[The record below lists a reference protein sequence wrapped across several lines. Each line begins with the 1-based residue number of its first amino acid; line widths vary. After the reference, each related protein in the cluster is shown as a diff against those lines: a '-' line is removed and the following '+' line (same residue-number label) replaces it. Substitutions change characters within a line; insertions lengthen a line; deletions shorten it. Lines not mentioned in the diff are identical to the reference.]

1 MSGDTVRAA
10 AQRDVPSTS
19 TTLLRDLADSQH
31 ARWGEFVRRYQPMM
45 AEYLRAHFPG
55 IEVDDVVSET
65 LVALVDVLKNYR
77 YAPDETGCFHN
88 YLTGILKHKA
98 LYRCRVAERHAKDVA
113 AYREHANRADDSR
126 AADEEREWKETVFA
140 IAVRQLLADET
151 IQDRTKQ
158 VFLRVAINHE
168 SPDAVAES
176 FGIKRNA
183 VDQMKSR
190 MMGKLREIAE
200 SLKSVV

>member
-1 MSGDTVRAA
+1 M
-10 AQRDVPSTS
+10 AQVPDTS
-19 TTLLRDLADSQH
+19 TTLLRNISSDTRH
-31 ARWGEFVRRYQPMM
+31 YRWGEFVRRYQPMM
-45 AEYLRAHFPG
+45 EDYLRTHFPG
-55 IEVDDVVSET
+55 LEVEDIVSET
-65 LVALVDVLKNYR
+65 LIALVDALKNYR
-77 YAPDETGCFHN
+77 YAPDETGRFHN

-98 LYRCRVAERHAKDVA
+98 LYRRRAAERHEKCLA
-113 AYREHANRADDSR
+113 AFEDSARRTDDLSS
-126 AADEEREWKETVFA
+126 ADEEREWKESVFA

-158 VFLRVAINHE
+158 VFLRVSINHE
-168 SPDAVAES
+168 SPDVVAES

-190 MMGKLREIAE
+190 MMTKLREIVD

>member
-1 MSGDTVRAA
+1 MA
-10 AQRDVPSTS
+10 
-19 TTLLRDLADSQH
+19 ADSRH
-31 ARWGEFVRRYQPMM
+31 VRWGGFVRRYQPMM
-45 AEYLRAHFPG
+45 EEYLRTHFPG
-55 IEVDDVVSET
+55 LEAEDIISET
-65 LVALVDVLKNYR
+65 LIALVDVLKNYR
-77 YAPDETGCFHN
+77 YAPDETGSFHN

-98 LYRCRVAERHAKDVA
+98 LYRRRVAERHEKSQA
-113 AYREHANRADDSR
+113 AFEESARRVDDPSS
-126 AADEEREWKETVFA
+126 ADEEREWKETVFA
-140 IAVRQLLADET
+140 IAVRQLMSDET

-158 VFLRVAINHE
+158 VFLRVVINHE

-190 MMGKLREIAE
+190 MMTKLREIVE

>member
-1 MSGDTVRAA
+1 M
-10 AQRDVPSTS
+10 AQVPDTS
-19 TTLLRDLADSQH
+19 TTLLRNISSDAQH
-31 ARWGEFVRRYQPMM
+31 VRWGEFVRRYQPMM
-45 AEYLRAHFPG
+45 EDYLRVHFPG
-55 IEVDDVVSET
+55 LEAEDIVSET
-65 LVALVDVLKNYR
+65 LVALADALKNYR
-77 YAPDETGCFHN
+77 YAPDETGRFRN

-98 LYRCRVAERHAKDVA
+98 LYRRKMAERHAKSVA
-113 AYREHANRADDSR
+113 AFEDSSKDSDDSV
-126 AADEEREWKETVFA
+126 ALAEEQEWKETVFA

-158 VFLRVAINHE
+158 VFHRVVINHE
-168 SPDAVAES
+168 SPDAVADS

-190 MMGKLREIAE
+190 MMTKLREIVE

>member
-1 MSGDTVRAA
+1 M
-10 AQRDVPSTS
+10 AQVPDTS
-19 TTLLRDLADSQH
+19 TTLLRNLSSDVRH
-31 ARWGEFVRRYQPMM
+31 YRWGEFVRRYQPMM
-45 AEYLRAHFPG
+45 EDYLRVHFPG
-55 IEVDDVVSET
+55 LEADDIVSET
-65 LVALVDVLKNYR
+65 LVALVDALKNYR
-77 YAPDETGCFHN
+77 YAPDETGRFRN

-98 LYRCRVAERHAKDVA
+98 LYRRKMAERHAKSA
-113 AYREHANRADDSR
+113 AAFEDSAKIADDS
-126 AADEEREWKETVFA
+126 AVLVEEQEWKETVFA
-140 IAVRQLLADET
+140 IAVQQLLADET

-168 SPDAVAES
+168 SPDAVADS

-190 MMGKLREIAE
+190 MMTKQREIVE

>member
-1 MSGDTVRAA
+1 M
-10 AQRDVPSTS
+10 AQVPDTS
-19 TTLLRDLADSQH
+19 TTLLRNISSDAQH
-31 ARWGEFVRRYQPMM
+31 GRWGEFVRRYQPMM
-45 AEYLRAHFPG
+45 EDYLKVHFPG
-55 IEVDDVVSET
+55 LEAEDIVSET
-65 LVALVDVLKNYR
+65 LVALADALKNYR
-77 YAPDETGCFHN
+77 YAPDETGRFHN

-98 LYRCRVAERHAKDVA
+98 LYRRRLDERHGKCRA
-113 AYREHANRADDSR
+113 AFEDSARRVDDSSS
-126 AADEEREWKETVFA
+126 ADEEREWKETVFA
-140 IAVRQLLADET
+140 IAVRQLMSDET

-168 SPDAVAES
+168 SPDAVADS

-190 MMGKLREIAE
+190 MMTKLREIVE

>member
-1 MSGDTVRAA
+1 M
-10 AQRDVPSTS
+10 AQVPDTS
-19 TTLLRDLADSQH
+19 TTLLRNISSDAQH
-31 ARWGEFVRRYQPMM
+31 VRWGEFVRRYQPMM
-45 AEYLRAHFPG
+45 EDYLRVHFPG
-55 IEVDDVVSET
+55 LEAEDIVSET
-65 LVALVDVLKNYR
+65 LVALAEVLKDYR
-77 YAPDETGCFHN
+77 YAPDETGRFHN

-98 LYRCRVAERHAKDVA
+98 LSRRKMAERHAKSVA
-113 AYREHANRADDSR
+113 AFADFAKPADDPV
-126 AADEEREWKETVFA
+126 ALAEEQEWKETVFA

-151 IQDRTKQ
+151 IQGRTKQ

-168 SPDAVAES
+168 SPDAVAEC

-190 MMGKLREIAE
+190 MMTKLREIVE

>member
-1 MSGDTVRAA
+1 M
-10 AQRDVPSTS
+10 AQVPVTS
-19 TTLLRDLADSQH
+19 TTLLRNISSDARH
-31 ARWGEFVRRYQPMM
+31 YRWGEFVRRYQPMM
-45 AEYLRAHFPG
+45 EDYLKVHFPG
-55 IEVDDVVSET
+55 LEAEDIVSET
-65 LVALVDVLKNYR
+65 LVALVDALKNYR
-77 YAPDETGCFHN
+77 YAPDETGRFHN

-98 LYRCRVAERHAKDVA
+98 FSRRKMAERHAKSVA
-113 AYREHANRADDSR
+113 AFEDSAKNADDSSSVTE
-126 AADEEREWKETVFA
+126 DQEWKETVFA
-140 IAVRQLLADET
+140 IAVRQLMADET

-190 MMGKLREIAE
+190 MMVRLREIVE
-200 SLKSVV
+200 SLKAVV

>member
-1 MSGDTVRAA
+1 MA
-10 AQRDVPSTS
+10 
-19 TTLLRDLADSQH
+19 ADSRH
-31 ARWGEFVRRYQPMM
+31 VRWGEFVRRYQPMM
-45 AEYLRAHFPG
+45 DEYLRVRFPG
-55 IEVDDVVSET
+55 LESEDIISET
-65 LVALVDVLKNYR
+65 LIALVDVLKNYR
-77 YAPDETGCFHN
+77 YAPDETGSFHN

-98 LYRCRVAERHAKDVA
+98 LYRRRVAERHEKCRA
-113 AYREHANRADDSR
+113 AFENSAPRADDLGST
-126 AADEEREWKETVFA
+126 DEEWEWKETVFA
-140 IAVRQLLADET
+140 IAVRQLMSDET

-190 MMGKLREIAE
+190 MMTKLREIVE
-200 SLKSVV
+200 SLKAVV

>member
-1 MSGDTVRAA
+1 MA
-10 AQRDVPSTS
+10 
-19 TTLLRDLADSQH
+19 ADSRH
-31 ARWGEFVRRYQPMM
+31 VRWGEFVRRYQPMM
-45 AEYLRAHFPG
+45 EEYLRTHFPG
-55 IEVDDVVSET
+55 LESADIISET
-65 LVALVDVLKNYR
+65 LIALVDVLKNYR
-77 YAPDETGCFHN
+77 YAPDETGSFHN

-98 LYRCRVAERHAKDVA
+98 LYRRRVAERHEKCQA
-113 AYREHANRADDSR
+113 AFEDLARQVDDSS

-140 IAVRQLLADET
+140 IAVRQLMSDET

-158 VFLRVAINHE
+158 VFLRVTINHE

-190 MMGKLREIAE
+190 MMTKLRDIVE

>member
-1 MSGDTVRAA
+1 M
-10 AQRDVPSTS
+10 AQVPVTS
-19 TTLLRDLADSQH
+19 TTLLRNISSDAQH
-31 ARWGEFVRRYQPMM
+31 YRWGEFVRRYQPMM
-45 AEYLRAHFPG
+45 EDYLKVHFPDLEAED
-55 IEVDDVVSET
+55 IVSET

-77 YAPDETGCFHN
+77 YAPDETGRFHN

-98 LYRCRVAERHAKDVA
+98 LYRRKMAERHTKSIAAFEDSAKSA
-113 AYREHANRADDSR
+113 EDS
-126 AADEEREWKETVFA
+126 APLAEEQEWKETVFA

-168 SPDAVAES
+168 SPDAVADS

-190 MMGKLREIAE
+190 MMSKLREIVE

>member
-1 MSGDTVRAA
+1 M
-10 AQRDVPSTS
+10 AQVPVTS
-19 TTLLRDLADSQH
+19 TTLLRNISADAQH
-31 ARWGEFVRRYQPMM
+31 CRWGEFVRRYQPMM
-45 AEYLRAHFPG
+45 EDYLKIHFPG
-55 IEVDDVVSET
+55 LEAEDIVSET
-65 LVALVDVLKNYR
+65 LVAVADALKNYR

-98 LYRCRVAERHAKDVA
+98 LYRRRISERHAKSVA
-113 AYREHANRADDSR
+113 AFEDSAKSADDS
-126 AADEEREWKETVFA
+126 AALAEEQEWKETVFA
-140 IAVRQLLADET
+140 IAVQQLLADET

-190 MMGKLREIAE
+190 MMTKLREIVE
-200 SLKSVV
+200 SLKSIV